1 MKYWRERPFL
11 IYNKLQ
17 LRQLGN
23 TLHLFFSFF
32 PNNRLYIQYLILQTI
47 RRQHNQK
54 YQVHW
59 KSITCASAYE
69 DVQRAFG
76 SVGTEQ
82 FTPAQLSE
90 FEPSDQD
97 NDGFS
102 KKKSNKYS
110 PDERDS
116 SSDSSDSR
124 KKNTKQRRTRIVP
137 VSETMLNNSSSGV
150 TIEIVSDQSPS
161 LPAATTVGR
170 VEIPENN
177 IPTAPETAASPSQA
191 ETPTPVTNITQ
202 DTVSTENTAEL
213 ESTQ

>member
-1 MKYWRERPFL
+1 VKYWRERPFL

-116 SSDSSDSR
+116 SSDSSDSSSDSR
-124 KKNTKQRRTRIVP
+124 KKNTKQRRTRTVP
-137 VSETMLNNSSSGV
+137 
-150 TIEIVSDQSPS
+150 IEIASDQSPS
-161 LPAATTVGR
+161 LPAATTVGI
-170 VEIPENN
+170 VETPENN
-177 IPTAPETAASPSQA
+177 IPTAPVPAASPSQA
-191 ETPTPVTNITQ
+191 ETQTPVTNITQ